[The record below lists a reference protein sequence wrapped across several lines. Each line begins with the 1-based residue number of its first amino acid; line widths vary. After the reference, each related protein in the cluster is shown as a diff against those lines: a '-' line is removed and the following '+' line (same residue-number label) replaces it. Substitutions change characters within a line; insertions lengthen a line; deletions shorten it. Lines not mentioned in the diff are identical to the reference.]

1 MPVVHSSAIGRPVAV
16 VGMMRGAMRWTNR
29 DPRALAPLLPLV
41 AGAAISAL
49 VGLVVWLAVSVV
61 PVSAGPAARPSGGS
75 GRGGADAS
83 PDALPP
89 SPAGSPA
96 AIDPPGY
103 APAEPVID
111 ASFADPTVIKVAGTY
126 FAYGT
131 NNADAMMPVAT
142 APSPTGPWR
151 PAGDGLA
158 RLPGWATG
166 GWTWAPEVVPPR
178 DGSGSYV
185 LYFSAR
191 RKDGD
196 QQCIGVATASAPAG
210 PFVPQEGGPL
220 VCPLEL
226 GGAIDPASFIER
238 DGTRYLLYKSDE
250 RRTAAIYL
258 VRLSPDG
265 LRPAGA
271 PKQIMGRAADEP
283 VLVEAPDLVRR
294 GGKYVLLYSAGW
306 YFESNYQTRYAV
318 ASSIEGP
325 YAKGG
330 AVQSTGLYGGRVEGP
345 GSADVFGDE
354 TGDYL
359 VFHGILD
366 YRGGSKVTRGM
377 YVARLGWDG
386 ARPAVRGVPVR
397 YEAERGRLNGCVSA
411 LARPHASGGWAV
423 GPFARD
429 DCRVEVPVFAP
440 AAGRYTVVSRYAN
453 RSGRDSDLE
462 MSVNGYAAT
471 SVRLRGTKG
480 ADWGSV
486 TAAVELAAGW
496 NTVGLRRLDGQGQI
510 DYLEL
515 R

>member
-1 MPVVHSSAIGRPVAV
+1 
-16 VGMMRGAMRWTNR
+16 MRWTDR
-29 DPRALAPLLPLV
+29 DPRALAPLLPLI

-49 VGLVVWLAVSVV
+49 VALVVWLAVTVA
-61 PVSAGPAARPSGGS
+61 PPSGGTGAHPRGGS
-75 GRGGADAS
+75 GRPGSGAS
-83 PDALPP
+83 PGAPPP
-89 SPAGSPA
+89 SPAGTPA

-103 APAEPVID
+103 SPAAPVID
-111 ASFADPTVIKVAGTY
+111 GSFADPTVIKVAGTY

-131 NNADAMMPVAT
+131 NNADATMPVAT

-151 PAGDGLA
+151 TRPGDGLA
-158 RLPGWATG
+158 RLPAWAAG
-166 GWTWAPEVVPPR
+166 GWTWAPEVVAPR
-178 DGSGSYV
+178 EPEGTYV

-191 RKDGD
+191 RRDGAE
-196 QQCIGVATASAPAG
+196 QCIGVATASSPAG

-220 VCPLEL
+220 VCPLDL
-226 GGAIDPASFIER
+226 GGAIDPGSYVEP
-238 DGTRYLLYKSDE
+238 DGTRYLLYKTDDQK
-250 RRTAAIYL
+250 TAAIYL

-265 LRPAGA
+265 LRPAGPA
-271 PKQIMGRAADEP
+271 RLIMGRAADEP

-306 YFESNYQTRYAV
+306 YFTPEYQTRYAV

-330 AVQSTGLYGGRVEGP
+330 AVQSTGLYGGKVEGP
-345 GSADVFGDE
+345 GSADVFADD

-366 YRGGSKVTRGM
+366 HHGGSRVTRGM

-411 LARPHASGGWAV
+411 LARPNASGGSAV

-440 AAGRYTVVSRYAN
+440 TAGSYAVRTRYAN

-471 SVRLRGTKG
+471 SVRLRATAG
-480 ADWGSV
+480 ADWADV
-486 TAAVELAAGW
+486 PATVELAAGW
-496 NTVGLRRLDGQGQI
+496 NTIGLRRLDGQGQV

>member
-1 MPVVHSSAIGRPVAV
+1 
-16 VGMMRGAMRWTNR
+16 MRWTNR

-61 PVSAGPAARPSGGS
+61 PVSGGPGVRPPGGS

-83 PDALPP
+83 EGAPPP

-111 ASFADPTVIKVAGTY
+111 GPFADPTMIKVAGTY

-131 NNADAMMPVAT
+131 NNGDATVPVAT
-142 APSPTGPWR
+142 AQSPTGPWR
-151 PAGDGLA
+151 PVPGDALA
-158 RLPGWATG
+158 RLPAWATG
-166 GWTWAPEVVPPR
+166 GRTWAPEVVPPR
-178 DGSGSYV
+178 DGSRSYV

-196 QQCIGVATASAPAG
+196 HQCIGVATASAPAG

-226 GGAIDPASFIER
+226 GGAIDPASYIEQ
-238 DGTRYLLYKSDE
+238 DGTRYLLYKSEE
-250 RRTAAIYL
+250 RKTAAIYL

-265 LRPAGA
+265 LHLAGA

-306 YFESNYQTRYAV
+306 YFKPNYQTRYAV

-330 AVQSTGLYGGRVEGP
+330 PVQSTGLYGGKVEGP
-345 GSADVFGDE
+345 GGADVFGDE

-366 YRGGSKVTRGM
+366 SRGGSGLVRGM

-386 ARPAVRGVPVR
+386 ARPAVQGVPVR

-411 LARPHASGGWAV
+411 LARPNASGGSAI

-429 DCRVEVPVFAP
+429 DCRAEVPVFAP
-440 AAGRYTVVSRYAN
+440 AAGRYAVGVRYAN

-462 MSVNGYAAT
+462 VSVNGYAAT
-471 SVRLRGTKG
+471 SVRLRATEG
-480 ADWGSV
+480 AGWGSV
-486 TAAVELAAGW
+486 TATVELAAGW
-496 NTVGLRRLDGQGQI
+496 NTIGLRRLDGQGQI

>member
-1 MPVVHSSAIGRPVAV
+1 
-16 VGMMRGAMRWTNR
+16 MRWTNR

-49 VGLVVWLAVSVV
+49 VALVVWLAVSL
-61 PVSAGPAARPSGGS
+61 SPAAGGPGVRPSGGPAGS
-75 GRGGADAS
+75 GASASAGA
-83 PDALPP
+83 PPP

-111 ASFADPTVIKVAGTY
+111 GSFADPTVIKVAGTY

-131 NNADAMMPVAT
+131 NNADATMPVAT

-151 PAGDGLA
+151 QVPGDGLA
-158 RLPGWATG
+158 RLPAWATG

-178 DGSGSYV
+178 EGSRSYV

-196 QQCIGVATASAPAG
+196 EQCIGVATASGPAG

-226 GGAIDPASFIER
+226 GGAIDPASYIEH
-238 DGTRYLLYKSDE
+238 DGTRYLLYKSDDRE
-250 RRTAAIYL
+250 TAAIHL

-265 LRPAGA
+265 LRLAGA

-306 YFESNYQTRYAV
+306 YFKSDYQTRYAV

-325 YAKGG
+325 YTKSGP
-330 AVQSTGLYGGRVEGP
+330 VQSTALYGGKVEGP

-397 YEAERGRLNGCVSA
+397 YEAERGRLNGCVSV
-411 LARPHASGGWAV
+411 LARPNASGGSAV
-423 GPFARD
+423 GPFAREG
-429 DCRVEVPVFAP
+429 CRAEVPVFAP
-440 AAGRYTVVSRYAN
+440 AAGRYAVLVRYAN

-462 MSVNGYAAT
+462 LAVNGYAAT
-471 SVRLRGTKG
+471 SVRLRATKG
-480 ADWGSV
+480 ADWASV
-486 TAAVELAAGW
+486 TASVELAAGW
-496 NTVGLRRLDGQGQI
+496 NTIGLRRLDGQGQV